1 MNFISKNYNK
11 FREFYAG
18 GLNSVWEFWTHIAH
32 VTTILAILILL
43 WGCATIEVA
52 IMCTILGVLYIS
64 ILGICG
70 YINFRAYYSS
80 SMAISIY
87 FNLSCILLVIG
98 CFETTPFIT
107 MTISAIILSSTFILG
122 SISKWINWNLLYE
135 KDLKNSKSIFKRL
148 WNQKDRWYMI
158 GYIVVLVLLIWL
170 PVMTLQI
177 STLLKLLIV
186 AVYLLSIPIIAGLAN
201 KGVNIEEMFE

>member
-1 MNFISKNYNK
+1 
-11 FREFYAG
+11 
-18 GLNSVWEFWTHIAH
+18 
-32 VTTILAILILL
+32 
-43 WGCATIEVA
+43 
-52 IMCTILGVLYIS
+52 
-64 ILGICG
+64 
-70 YINFRAYYSS
+70 
-80 SMAISIY
+80 MAISIY

>member
-1 MNFISKNYNK
+1 MNFISKSYNR

-32 VTTILAILILL
+32 VSSIFAILILL
-43 WGCATIEVA
+43 WGCTTIEVA
-52 IMCTILGVLYIS
+52 TMWTILAVMYIS

-70 YINFRAYYSS
+70 YINFRSYYNSPT
-80 SMAISIY
+80 AIAIY
-87 FNLSCILLVIG
+87 LNLSCVLLIIG
-98 CFETTPFIT
+98 CLETTPFIT
-107 MTISAIILSSTFILG
+107 ISISAIILSSTFILG
-122 SISKWINWNLLYE
+122 NISKWIDWNLLYE

-158 GYIVVLVLLIWL
+158 GYIVVLILMIGF

-177 STLLKLLIV
+177 NALLKILIV
-186 AVYLLSIPIIAGLAN
+186 VGYLLSIPIIAGLAN
-201 KGVNIEEMFE
+201 KGINVEEMFE